1 MQNYPVG
8 IEFILSV
15 SLVVCLAADITSLAI
30 ISIISWCYNDG
41 RVLSY
46 YLSG

>member
-8 IEFILSV
+8 NELILSV
-15 SLVVCLAADITSLAI
+15 SLVVCLAADITLLAI
-30 ISIISWCYNDG
+30 ISIIPWCYNGG